1 MTADISSSIKPRTGG
16 AEDTNQQAGSQNGQ
30 QASSTDAGLFR
41 NWLRNALRGKP
52 DNSWRETIEELIE
65 DNGEAEAEAA
75 DHERMLLGNIL
86 RLKDLTAYD
95 IMVPRA
101 DIVACDIE
109 TSVPDFMSLLIEH
122 AHSRVPVYRDSLDD
136 TVGFVH
142 IKDVLAQLAKGGDF
156 QLSELVRDVPIIAP
170 SIPVLDLLLE
180 MRQKRQHL
188 ALVIDEFG
196 GIDGLITIEDLVEEI
211 VGEIQDE
218 HDMDVEPAIVE
229 APDGSYLADAR
240 YPLAEFESKVG
251 PLVDDDDREDIDTL
265 GGLVFSIAGRIPARG
280 EVLRHESGLEFE
292 VVEADPR
299 HIKKLRVRPA
309 EPDGST
315 GKSDP

>member
-1 MTADISSSIKPRTGG
+1 MTADISASSKPRANGADSELQQSGNAETGP
-16 AEDTNQQAGSQNGQ
+16 
-30 QASSTDAGLFR
+30 FR
-41 NWLRNALRGKP
+41 NWLRAALRGKP
-52 DNSWRETIEELIE
+52 DSSWRETIEELIE
-65 DNGEAEAEAA
+65 DNGEAEAAA
-75 DHERMLLGNIL
+75 AHHERILLGNIL

-95 IMVPRA
+95 IMVPRV

-109 TSVPDFMSLLIEH
+109 TPISEFMSLLTEH
-122 AHSRVPVYRDSLDD
+122 AHSRVPVYRDTLDD

-142 IKDVLAQLAKGGDF
+142 IKDVMAQLAKGGTF
-156 QLSELVRDVPIIAP
+156 HLSELIREVPIIAP

-218 HDMDVEPAIVE
+218 HDMDVEPALVE
-229 APDGSYLADAR
+229 APDGSFLADAR
-240 YPLAEFESKVG
+240 FPLADFETKVG

-265 GGLVFSIAGRIPARG
+265 GGLVFAIAGRIPARG
-280 EVLRHESGLEFE
+280 EVLRHDTGLEFE

-309 EPDGST
+309 AVADPT
-315 GKSDP
+315 GDIAAIKTSNSGE

>member
-1 MTADISSSIKPRTGG
+1 MTADISSSSRPRNGG
-16 AEDTNQQAGSQNGQ
+16 ADSEHQQSG
-30 QASSTDAGLFR
+30 TTETGLFR
-41 NWLRNALRGKP
+41 SLLRAALRGKS

-65 DNGEAEAEAA
+65 DNGEAQAEAA
-75 DHERMLLGNIL
+75 DHERILLGNIL

-95 IMVPRA
+95 IMVPRV
-101 DIVACDIE
+101 DIIACDIE
-109 TSVPDFMSLLIEH
+109 TAVPEFMGLLTEH
-122 AHSRVPVYRDSLDD
+122 AHSRVPVYRDTLDD

-142 IKDVLAQLAKGGDF
+142 IKDVMAHLAKGGDF
-156 QLSELVRDVPIIAP
+156 HLSELVRDVPIIAP

-218 HDMDVEPAIVE
+218 HDMDVEPALVE

-240 YPLAEFESKVG
+240 FPLAEFEAKVG
-251 PLVDDDDREDIDTL
+251 RLVDDDDREDIDTL

-280 EVLRHESGLEFE
+280 EVLRHDTGLEFE

-315 GKSDP
+315 GDRGE

>member
-1 MTADISSSIKPRTGG
+1 MTADIS
-16 AEDTNQQAGSQNGQ
+16 
-30 QASSTDAGLFR
+30 ASSRPRADGADNDQQQSGQAEVGLFR
-41 NWLRNALRGKP
+41 NWLRAALRGKP

-65 DNGEAEAEAA
+65 DNGEAQAEAA
-75 DHERMLLGNIL
+75 DHERVLLGNIL

-101 DIVACDIE
+101 DIIACDIE
-109 TSVPDFMSLLIEH
+109 TSIPDFMSVLTEH
-122 AHSRVPVYRDSLDD
+122 AHSRVPVYRETLDD

-142 IKDVLAQLAKGGDF
+142 IKDVMAHLAKGGDF
-156 QLSELVRDVPIIAP
+156 QLSELVREVPIIAP

-180 MRQKRQHL
+180 MRQQRQHL

-218 HDMDVEPAIVE
+218 HDMDDEPAMVE
-229 APDGSYLADAR
+229 AADGSILADAR
-240 YPLAEFESKVG
+240 LPLAEFEAKVG
-251 PLVDDDDREDIDTL
+251 PLVDDGDREDIDTL

-280 EVLRHESGLEFE
+280 EVLRHETGLEFE

-309 EPDGST
+309 APADPGRSPDNENPS
-315 GKSDP
+315 